1 MIDKKERI
9 RVVAAGAFK
18 ARCLRLMDQVGRDRV
33 SIVITKRGRP
43 VAKLTPVDDR
53 APPLFG
59 CLAGTVTIIGDI
71 VAPIDVAWEAAPDA
85 MQEDDSSSLAG
96 P

>member
-59 CLAGTVTIIGDI
+59 CLAGTVTIVGDI
-71 VAPIDVAWEAAPDA
+71 VAPIDVAWEAAVDA
-85 MQEDDSSSLAG
+85 MEEEDGESLAG